1 MPTNRRRVMP
11 FKSKKQAGMMF
22 AKNPKMAKEWAGKTP
37 DMKALP
43 EQAKSGLKKSMTKK
57 PPPFERG

>member
-1 MPTNRRRVMP
+1 MP
-11 FKSKKQAGMMF
+11 FKSKKQAGFMF
-22 AKNPKMAKEWAGKTP
+22 AKKPKMAKEWAEKTP

-43 EQAKSGLKKSMTKK
+43 QQAKSGLKKSMTKK